1 MALKI
6 NQLDAQSVT
15 GILDGAYTFH
25 VTASEDSITAHI
37 SNWTCTLAG
46 RVACNVG
53 AMRSSA
59 YEALARFRE
68 EQKQSLNNQE
78 LSVA

>member
-6 NQLDAQSVT
+6 NQLDEQSVT

-59 YEALARFRE
+59 YEALARFAKNR
-68 EQKQSLNNQE
+68 NN
-78 LSVA
+78 L